1 MREPEVILTARQVA
15 YLMADISD
23 VNVTVIK
30 DIYQRLESLSCKG
43 VSTPLV
49 LDCRSANEH
58 LARIMTRVL
67 Y

>member
-1 MREPEVILTARQVA
+1 MILTARQVA

-23 VNVTVIK
+23 VNITVIK

-43 VSTPLV
+43 VSTPLA
-49 LDCRSANEH
+49 LDARSANEVP
-58 LARIMTRVL
+58 ARIMTRVL